1 MMRVLAGL
9 LAVGCVATVIAR
21 GLAGPLDFTILSCM
35 ACGLLFGVYA
45 VGGQPMLNKLLGKK
59 GP

>member
-9 LAVGCVATVIAR
+9 LAVGCVATLIAR
-21 GLAGPLDFTILSCM
+21 GLSSRFDLTILSCM
-35 ACGLLFGVYA
+35 VCGLLFGVYA